1 MSLTEYGL
9 VTKVSISRCLGEL
22 EKLFQE
28 RALCTS
34 GIFSQ
39 KFRKIEKHAYLNMIY
54 NKNDTERCKKLTFV
68 WMMEI
73 LDIRLS

>member
-1 MSLTEYGL
+1 VLRRNTE
-9 VTKVSISRCLGEL
+9 E
-22 EKLFQE
+22 LFQE
-28 RALCTS
+28 HALCTS

-39 KFRKIEKHAYLNMIY
+39 KFRKTEKHAYLNIIY

-73 LDIRLS
+73 SDIRLS

>member
-9 VTKVSISRCLGEL
+9 VTKVSMSLCLQES

-34 GIFSQ
+34 GIFFKNSG
-39 KFRKIEKHAYLNMIY
+39 KRKKHAYLNMIY
-54 NKNDTERCKKLTFV
+54 NKNDTERCKKLTFL